1 MAEKIAWARERL
13 ENPAP
18 VRKVFAKDEMID
30 VIGVSKGHGFKG
42 VTYRW
47 GTKKLPR
54 KTHKGLRKVA
64 CIGAWHPARV
74 SYSVARAGQF
84 GYHHRTEINKK
95 IYRIGRGI
103 HTKDGKVIKN
113 NASTEYDLTDKSIT
127 PMVSYYF
134 EMVSRF
140 SLLLTMQVEVTQY
153 LKISLHLN
161 LTCRGKVKL
170 LVAIEVIVNINIIIP
185 TGSNINHQLGSH
197 FCLVVLDLILL

>member
-1 MAEKIAWARERL
+1 MNGGKDVGEKIDWARERL

-127 PMVSYYF
+127 PMVGS
-134 EMVSRF
+134 
-140 SLLLTMQVEVTQY
+140 
-153 LKISLHLN
+153 KISAQDFESAVHSEP
-161 LTCRGKVKL
+161 CCHK
-170 LVAIEVIVNINIIIP
+170 IVFQVMVVCMCVPNVQACTVNNYC
-185 TGSNINHQLGSH
+185 SVLSFYH
-197 FCLVVLDLILL
+197 FGHHSK